1 MPERKFFIHEWVFG
15 FFRLALS
22 HETLENFFKT
32 NFLLMQE
39 HKYSLTEIES
49 WIPWE
54 REVYVGMLIDHLKKK
69 SDKQKQRH

>member
-1 MPERKFFIHEWVFG
+1 MDEWLSG

-22 HETLENFFKT
+22 HETMENFFKT

-49 WIPWE
+49 WVPWE
-54 REVYVGMLIDHLKKK
+54 REVYVSMLVDHLKKK
-69 SDKQKQRH
+69 ADKQRNK